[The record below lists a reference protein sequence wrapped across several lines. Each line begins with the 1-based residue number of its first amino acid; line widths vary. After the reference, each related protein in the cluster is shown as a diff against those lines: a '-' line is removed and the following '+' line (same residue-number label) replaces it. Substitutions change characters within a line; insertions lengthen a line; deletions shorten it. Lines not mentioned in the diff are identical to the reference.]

1 MNGVNPAFARPA
13 HCACALL
20 SLLAV
25 SVIVF
30 AITGVLPGDAAQEQ
44 LGQEATPESL
54 AALRATMGLD
64 VPAPQRYLHW
74 LGGLVT
80 GNLGVSVGHATARGR
95 ADRQPAAELVA
106 ASGCDGI
113 LLGPDCADARDRGGG
128 MARLL
133 VRPRRLHQCA
143 VAIVSVPEF
152 LVATLAVLVFAVQL
166 RWLPAL
172 SYVSDI
178 ESLGQLLRAFAMP
191 VLTLSCVIV
200 AQMMRMT
207 RAAVIDQLEAPY
219 IEMVRLKGASP
230 LRTVLAHAL
239 PNAVGPIANAVAL
252 SLSYL
257 LGGVIIVE
265 TIFNYPGI
273 AKLMVDGV
281 SQRDMP
287 LGANL
292 CDAVLHRLPHPRD
305 DCRTCAAFS
314 PIRGYGIAKEFYRCH
329 RSRRRP
335 HSPVPHGR
343 PGSRVSRT
351 SAVSGWIGLA
361 IVAFW
366 ALAAIFGPALLSRT
380 GAAGGGAVF
389 APISAAH
396 WLGTDY
402 LGARHAGAGDRG
414 LRATRSALPSSRRCL
429 RAGPARCS
437 RCSLRRATAGP
448 TPHSVAPWIP

>member
-1 MNGVNPAFARPA
+1 MNR
-13 HCACALL
+13 LIL
-20 SLLAV
+20 RLLAQRIALALV
-25 SVIVF
+25 SLFAVSAIVF
-30 AITGVLPGDAAQEQ
+30 AITAVLPGDAAQEQ

-64 VPAPQRYLHW
+64 VPAPQRYARW
-74 LGGLVT
+74 LGGLLT
-80 GNLGVSVGHATARGR
+80 GNPGASSAT
-95 ADRQPAAELVA
+95 QLPVAELIGSRLPNSLLLAAVTAVFSVPIALTLGIAAAVWRGSWFDRA
-106 ASGCDGI
+106 ASTG
-113 LLGPDCADARDRGGG
+113 
-128 MARLL
+128 
-133 VRPRRLHQCA
+133 A

-191 VLTLSCVIV
+191 VLTLCCVIV
-200 AQMMRMT
+200 AQMMRMS

-265 TIFNYPGI
+265 TIFNYPGV

-287 LGANL
+287 LVQACAMLFCTAYLILVTTADVCGILANPRL
-292 CDAVLHRLPHPRD
+292 RHR
-305 DCRTCAAFS
+305 
-314 PIRGYGIAKEFYRCH
+314 
-329 RSRRRP
+329 
-335 HSPVPHGR
+335 
-343 PGSRVSRT
+343 
-351 SAVSGWIGLA
+351 
-361 IVAFW
+361 
-366 ALAAIFGPALLSRT
+366 
-380 GAAGGGAVF
+380 
-389 APISAAH
+389 
-396 WLGTDY
+396 
-402 LGARHAGAGDRG
+402 
-414 LRATRSALPSSRRCL
+414 
-429 RAGPARCS
+429 
-437 RCSLRRATAGP
+437 
-448 TPHSVAPWIP
+448 